1 MGVDKENGMLVFPGG
16 KRQRYDN
23 AFCETPVEACVR
35 ELCEEFLLD
44 NIVSFDT
51 PSGKVGEGSIVL
63 RIDTEWGLRQLNG
76 MLYFIVNIDGEI
88 DGVPYWQI
96 ILENHARR
104 YRGTDLSIT
113 QLEISMVMPI
123 STADEFDIVDT
134 NVLDDTYSDKYRLS
148 DTPVPELFASIIMR
162 AYLYRPAFYPAMS
175 IRMKYVAIAS
185 SYHIKFLER
194 IQLHR

>member
-1 MGVDKENGMLVFPGG
+1 MLVFPGG
-16 KRQRYDN
+16 KRQRYSN

-35 ELCEEFLLD
+35 ELREEFLLD
-44 NIVSFDT
+44 NIVSFVT
-51 PSGKVGEGSIVL
+51 PSGRIGDGSIVL
-63 RIDTEWGLRQLNG
+63 RIDTEWGLRQFNG
-76 MLYFIVNIDGEI
+76 MLYFILNIDGAI
-88 DGVPYWQI
+88 NGVPYWQI

-104 YRGTDLSIT
+104 YTESDLSFT
-113 QLEISMVMPI
+113 QFEISMVMPI
-123 STADEFDIVDT
+123 STSDEFDIVDT
-134 NVLDDTYSDKYRLS
+134 NVLDDTYSDNYKLS

-162 AYLYRPAFYPAMS
+162 AYVYRPIFYPAMS